1 MKFLTKINRNYF
13 IILAISLVVV
23 SILGYIV
30 FDYSIWQDAKESLQ
44 GKATLLTGY
53 INKTHDTLSLE
64 PILKIQKISKMP
76 SQLGFKQVNM
86 AESKDEEE
94 LYLEYSTVNQVDGD
108 LYLITVRNPMEETE
122 DLIIALVFFFIS
134 IIGIIFLAAYF
145 FSKKMNKTVW
155 SVFENNLQQIEQ
167 FNLNADKSLTLNT
180 THIEEFDRLNWVIQQ
195 FSQRIR
201 QDYNNLKEFTENA
214 SHEMQTPVAIALLNL
229 EEILQHELPEEVYKK
244 TNSTIQAL
252 KRLSQ
257 LNQSLILLSKIENN
271 QFKNTSKIN
280 FNELIQKKNE
290 ELLPLLSARNLK
302 LLLRT
307 VEEFYMDM
315 NPELAEIL
323 INNLFSN
330 AIKHNV
336 KNGFIEIHITQN
348 SMTFCNSGEGNAL
361 NPKTIFE
368 RFSKGNSDSFGLGLA
383 IVKKICEMYYM
394 EIRYEKNDYHCFVI
408 EKTNKS

>member
-44 GKATLLTGY
+44 GKANLLTGY

-145 FSKKMNKTVW
+145 FTQKMNKTVW

-214 SHEMQTPVAIALLNL
+214 SHEMQTPVAIALLDPEKKL
-229 EEILQHELPEEVYKK
+229 KHELPEEDSKQ
-244 TNSTIQAL
+244 TNITSPAL
-252 KRLSQ
+252 K
-257 LNQSLILLSKIENN
+257 
-271 QFKNTSKIN
+271 
-280 FNELIQKKNE
+280 
-290 ELLPLLSARNLK
+290 
-302 LLLRT
+302 
-307 VEEFYMDM
+307 
-315 NPELAEIL
+315 
-323 INNLFSN
+323 
-330 AIKHNV
+330 
-336 KNGFIEIHITQN
+336 
-348 SMTFCNSGEGNAL
+348 
-361 NPKTIFE
+361 
-368 RFSKGNSDSFGLGLA
+368 
-383 IVKKICEMYYM
+383 
-394 EIRYEKNDYHCFVI
+394 
-408 EKTNKS
+408 